1 MMKRSAPLRR
11 TARFG
16 AQLTAVLDRDARVEA
31 RAARMANLAE
41 IQRAAPAAAR
51 GVVAR
56 VLGTATPV
64 PKEGAIQSPAYERAA
79 KALGYCMRC
88 GCLRARDGF
97 LDFCHRDMGK
107 GQGIKTDS
115 REGWPGCR
123 RCHEVVGRELPRPV
137 RRAVEYL
144 LGVMTRAAVRE
155 AGTWPKNLP
164 QLPKEN

>member
-1 MMKRSAPLRR
+1 MKRSAPLRS
-11 TARFG
+11 TGRFG
-16 AQLTAVLDRDARVEA
+16 AQASAVLDRDQRVEA

-41 IQRAAPAAAR
+41 IVRAAPPAAR

-56 VLGTATPV
+56 VLGPAAAI
-64 PKEGAIQSPAYERAA
+64 PKEGAIQSAAYERAA

-88 GCLRARDGF
+88 GRQVVPLTGE

-123 RCHEVVGRELPRPV
+123 DCHEVVGRELARPV
-137 RRAVEYL
+137 RRAVELL
-144 LGVMTRAAVRE
+144 LGLMTRAAIRE
-155 AGTWPKNLP
+155 AGTWPKTLAEW
-164 QLPKEN
+164 KERT